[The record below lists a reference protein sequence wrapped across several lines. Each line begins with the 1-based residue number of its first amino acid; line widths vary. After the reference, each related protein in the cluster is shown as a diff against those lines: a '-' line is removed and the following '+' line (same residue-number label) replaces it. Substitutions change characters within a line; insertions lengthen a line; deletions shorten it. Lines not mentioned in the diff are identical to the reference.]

1 MFPQC
6 QFLGRLQTSSLE
18 QVLRHCLSDHP
29 LVWLVELGQLES
41 VTLIVNRKV
50 VDAREYYISL
60 RLGFLEVQR
69 IFRPHDKSAIQLRVP
84 HSLSFIVLFGVDLVL
99 NLHIVPPA

>member
-50 VDAREYYISL
+50 VDAREYYITL
-60 RLGFLEVQR
+60 RL
-69 IFRPHDKSAIQLRVP
+69 
-84 HSLSFIVLFGVDLVL
+84 HSWKCRKVFDLM
-99 NLHIVPPA
+99 IRAPSD